1 MFALASISAVQVPP
15 VLVLKKD
22 HGLCSIAAANDESVV
37 HLTAPCYLSCYGG
50 TCRCRCCCG
59 VIPLWLLSLV
69 VVVHVTAFFSI
80 STHKQ
85 LFSFFK
91 GHNCS
96 FFSSSVWSRRFSS
109 LEPGLQAGLLVS
121 GMHSKLSIDEAQG
134 NLNRFIQF
142 STGALII
149 TCSMSFWGFLIIIV
163 VIVV

>member
-69 VVVHVTAFFSI
+69 VVVHVTAFFSVFLLTNSCSRSLKVI
-80 STHKQ
+80 TAP
-85 LFSFFK
+85 FFLPVSEAADLAAWNQACK
-91 GHNCS
+91 RDFLCQGCTRN
-96 FFSSSVWSRRFSS
+96 SV
-109 LEPGLQAGLLVS
+109 
-121 GMHSKLSIDEAQG
+121 
-134 NLNRFIQF
+134 
-142 STGALII
+142 
-149 TCSMSFWGFLIIIV
+149 
-163 VIVV
+163 